1 MRSHR
6 RLLEVGLLLLVTAAL
21 TACETPAS
29 APVPPSPPPAPVC
42 PEPPAPQPAEVDE
55 LKAAL
60 AYATELRTRTT
71 PELTP
76 IPEATNVVA
85 VQAMRKAL
93 ALSQG
98 RSSAELQQAVAQLD
112 IVNAATDPQAE
123 QLKPLAGLLGARL
136 AEQRRLQDSVD
147 KLNQQLREAQRRN
160 DQLNEKLEALKAIE
174 QTLPAKPGGAPR

>member
-1 MRSHR
+1 M
-6 RLLEVGLLLLVTAAL
+6 GLLLWLAATL
-21 TACETPAS
+21 TACQTPTPAPEP
-29 APVPPSPPPAPVC
+29 APPPPAPVC
-42 PEPPAPQPAEVDE
+42 PEPPAPPPPQTDE

-76 IPEATNVVA
+76 IAEASSGAA

-98 RSSAELQQAVAQLD
+98 RSSAELLQAAAQLD
-112 IVNAATDPQAE
+112 IVNAGTDPQAE
-123 QLKPLAGLLGARL
+123 QLKPLAGLLAARL

-147 KLNQQLREAQRRN
+147 KLSQQLRDSQRRN

-174 QTLPAKPGGAPR
+174 QTLPAKPINAPR

>member
-1 MRSHR
+1 MRCHR
-6 RLLEVGLLLLVTAAL
+6 RLLETGLVLLVTAAL
-21 TACETPAS
+21 TACQTPAP
-29 APVPPSPPPAPVC
+29 APVPPPPPPMPAC
-42 PEPPAPQPAEVDE
+42 PEAPPLPPPPEADE
-55 LKAAL
+55 LRAAL

-76 IPEATNVVA
+76 IPEASSAAA

-98 RSSAELQQAVAQLD
+98 RSSAELQQAAAQLD

-147 KLNQQLREAQRRN
+147 KLGQQLREAQRRN

-174 QTLPAKPGGAPR
+174 QTLPAKR